1 MKMTPQ
7 DPIAGGELA
16 SVAPLW
22 QHAFQRVEFEL
33 PSETFERK
41 LAAACG
47 GNGALPV
54 DTASTFAL
62 RAAIQ
67 VHVADGE
74 LDRAARLAGAI
85 TGHAEAIVEAASKP
99 DGDVSLLPIDA
110 WLHLAIAES
119 LANAAS
125 PRPSHLQAL
134 AAFVVDRIAPLKRK
148 NLHMAFLLRLHTAV
162 YAAVLAG
169 DLGLLRRVL
178 LLRSTDATM
187 PRQWMLLQ
195 AIAKHGKI
203 EAHQGN
209 FLRVDV
215 PEIRTEF
222 LRVFQAQRMP
232 YLAQFEA
239 ALPGDR
245 WLGGPLVGSYVYTWI
260 WLQTF
265 APEPTVQSDWNTLRE
280 LMIG

>member
-134 AAFVVDRIAPLKRK
+134 AAFVVDRIAPAQAQESAHGVPAAAASRVCRCSGGRSGTAASRSAV
-148 NLHMAFLLRLHTAV
+148 AFNRCHHATSVMLLR
-162 YAAVLAG
+162 
-169 DLGLLRRVL
+169 
-178 LLRSTDATM
+178 
-187 PRQWMLLQ
+187 
-195 AIAKHGKI
+195 AIAKHGK
-203 EAHQGN
+203 
-209 FLRVDV
+209 
-215 PEIRTEF
+215 
-222 LRVFQAQRMP
+222 
-232 YLAQFEA
+232 
-239 ALPGDR
+239 
-245 WLGGPLVGSYVYTWI
+245 S
-260 WLQTF
+260 
-265 APEPTVQSDWNTLRE
+265 
-280 LMIG
+280 